1 MKHITF
7 YLDFVSPYAWLAY
20 ERLPD
25 ALEGLSYSVSYK
37 PVLLGALLQQH
48 ANPGPAGI
56 APKRDWTYRH
66 VTWLGHA
73 QGTALQMPARHPFN
87 PLPLL
92 RQALACSDDGCI
104 NRFVAGALLRHVW
117 QGGHDALEGL
127 SYSVS
132 YKPVLL
138 GALLQQHANPGPAGI
153 APKRDWTYRHVTWLG
168 HAQGTPLQMPAR
180 HPFNP
185 LPLLRQALACSDDG
199 CINRFVAGALLRH
212 VWQGGHDALDAERLR
227 VLAEQLSEQVRPG
240 QDMHSDGPKALLRA
254 NTEAAQAAGVF
265 GVPAFEVDGKLFW
278 GLDGLPMLRAYLDG
292 DAWFDGP
299 QWDAV
304 TQVPSGLAPAA
315 KG

>member
-20 ERLPD
+20 ERLP
-25 ALEGLSYSVSYK
+25 
-37 PVLLGALLQQH
+37 
-48 ANPGPAGI
+48 
-56 APKRDWTYRH
+56 
-66 VTWLGHA
+66 
-73 QGTALQMPARHPFN
+73 
-87 PLPLL
+87 
-92 RQALACSDDGCI
+92 
-104 NRFVAGALLRHVW
+104 
-117 QGGHDALEGL
+117 DALEGL

-212 VWQGGHDALDAERLR
+212 VWQGGQDALDAERLR
-227 VLAEQLSEQVRPG
+227 VLAEQLSEQIRPG
-240 QDMHSDGPKALLRA
+240 QDMHSEAPKALLRA

-278 GLDGLPMLRAYLDG
+278 GLDGLPMLRAYLAG
-292 DAWFDGP
+292 DAWFYGP

-304 TQVPSGLAPAA
+304 AQVPSGLAPAI